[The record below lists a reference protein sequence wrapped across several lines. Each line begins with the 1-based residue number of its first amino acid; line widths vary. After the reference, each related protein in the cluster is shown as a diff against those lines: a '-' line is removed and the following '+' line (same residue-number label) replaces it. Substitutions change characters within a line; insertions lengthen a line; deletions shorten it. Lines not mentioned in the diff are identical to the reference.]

1 METAQIILLLVE
13 ERDRLNRAIDALQ
26 GPQRRPGRPAKS
38 PVTPAIAV
46 TKPKKRGRRFSAAQR
61 KKQAEKM
68 KAFWAAKKR
77 VEAKQANVSAKAKS
91 AK

>member
-26 GPQRRPGRPAKS
+26 GPQRRRGRPAKN
-38 PVTPAIAV
+38 PVTPVIAV
-46 TKPKKRGRRFSAAQR
+46 TQPKKRGRRFSAAQR

-68 KAFWAAKKR
+68 KAFWAAKKQA
-77 VEAKQANVSAKAKS
+77 EAKRTVASAKAKS